1 MTKIHYLLLVMA
13 VMTACHTI
21 DPEPDPEPEP
31 EPAPAYA
38 QILSRYESILDYTPW
53 PAQTRADDNLAGPGG
68 NFTYWWE
75 HRTEV
80 NSAQALWDLCRLTD
94 QQLAT
99 MSTRNLARTVYMYP
113 YGFEFQSL
121 SLNTYVG
128 ILVEMGR
135 FNGTRELMSRAS
147 GAAELLRLY
156 QEVHYPAHAPVGTFT
171 ELDYS
176 EYLGDNTAY
185 RAMPYLSFLLITAV
199 DYGRFQRE
207 EVSVL
212 ARAIAEKIEEILTIV
227 NNGGTELYSWPGNI
241 RFPYVLG
248 AFVAYHHDASLTDKE
263 RRDLLAF
270 VDYASNPTLDSPG
283 MPYLLDTET
292 NIYVLDKELVSEA
305 TRIVAQSLA
314 RLY

>member
-1 MTKIHYLLLVMA
+1 
-13 VMTACHTI
+13 
-21 DPEPDPEPEP
+21 
-31 EPAPAYA
+31 
-38 QILSRYESILDYTPW
+38 
-53 PAQTRADDNLAGPGG
+53 
-68 NFTYWWE
+68 
-75 HRTEV
+75 
-80 NSAQALWDLCRLTD
+80 
-94 QQLAT
+94 
-99 MSTRNLARTVYMYP
+99 MYP
-113 YGFEFQSL
+113 YGFEFQSV

-212 ARAIAEKIEEILTIV
+212 AREYPFPLCSRCLRGLPLRRFADGQGASRSACLCRLCIQSDARQPGHAISA
-227 NNGGTELYSWPGNI
+227 
-241 RFPYVLG
+241 
-248 AFVAYHHDASLTDKE
+248 
-263 RRDLLAF
+263 
-270 VDYASNPTLDSPG
+270 
-283 MPYLLDTET
+283 
-292 NIYVLDKELVSEA
+292 
-305 TRIVAQSLA
+305 
-314 RLY
+314 

>member
-1 MTKIHYLLLVMA
+1 MKTLRFLPFLLLVMA
-13 VMTACHTI
+13 VTTACPAI
-21 DPEPDPEPEP
+21 EEPEP
-31 EPAPAYA
+31 EEQAAPDK
-38 QILSRYESILDYTPW
+38 QILAQYENKIDYTPW
-53 PAQTRADDNLAGPGG
+53 PAQTKADAGLTGPGG
-68 NFTYWWE
+68 NFSYWWE
-75 HRTEV
+75 HRTEA
-80 NSAQALWDLCRLTD
+80 NGAQALWDLCRLTD
-94 QQLAT
+94 QQLTT

-113 YGFEFQSL
+113 YGFEFQAV

-156 QEVHYPAHAPVGTFT
+156 QEVHYPDHAPAGTFT

-176 EYLGDNTAY
+176 EYLGENTAY
-185 RAMPYLSFLLITAV
+185 RAMPYLSFLLISAV

-207 EVSVL
+207 EVPVL
-212 ARAIAEKIEEILTIV
+212 ARAVADKIEEILTIV
-227 NNGGTELYSWPGNI
+227 NDGGTELYSWPGNI

-248 AFVAYHHDASLTDKE
+248 AFVAYRHDASLTDKE

-270 VDYASNPTLDSPG
+270 VDYASNPMLDSPG
-283 MPYLLDTET
+283 MPYLLDAET
-292 NIYVLDKELVSEA
+292 NTYVMNKELVSEA

-314 RLY
+314 RLH